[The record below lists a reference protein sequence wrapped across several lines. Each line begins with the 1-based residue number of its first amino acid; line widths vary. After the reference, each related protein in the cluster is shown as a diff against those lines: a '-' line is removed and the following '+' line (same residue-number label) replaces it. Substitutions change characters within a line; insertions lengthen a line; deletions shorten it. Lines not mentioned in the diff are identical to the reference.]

1 MKLYEINKDHYI
13 NVNTII
19 SIQTI
24 NKKTIIQYGFGQNV
38 FKQTINKKFDDVYNE
53 IIDIGE
59 TLDES
64 LIGINHELEQIKTLI
79 TAFYKTRRLY

>member
-1 MKLYEINKDHYI
+1 MNLYEIKKDHYI

-19 SIQTI
+19 SISAIGKNTVI
-24 NKKTIIQYGFGQNV
+24 EYGIGQNV
-38 FKQTINKKFDDVYNE
+38 HQETINKKFDDVYNE
-53 IIDIGE
+53 IIDIGD
-59 TLDES
+59 LPVES